1 MKAYD
6 AVKIA
11 ARNSG
16 TNITSLSLSCGKSQ
30 NAISDAVRKGKDPSS
45 ATLSGYLER
54 CGYALAAVP
63 EGDLPE
69 TALVINGKEDRDV
82 KTKQN

>member
-6 AVKIA
+6 AVRIA

-16 TNITSLSLSCGKSQ
+16 TSITSLSLSCAKSQ
-30 NAISDAVRKGKDPSS
+30 NAISDAARKGKDPSS

-63 EGDLPE
+63 EDDLPE
-69 TALVINGKEDRDV
+69 SALVINGKDEDGAESKRS
-82 KTKQN
+82 